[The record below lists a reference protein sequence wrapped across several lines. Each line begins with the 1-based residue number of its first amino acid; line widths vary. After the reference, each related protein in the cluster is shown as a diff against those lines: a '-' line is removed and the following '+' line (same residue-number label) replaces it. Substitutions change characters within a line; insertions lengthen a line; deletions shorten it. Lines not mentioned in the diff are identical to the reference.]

1 MRGNSAAKSFYL
13 SLYSRNKFDCPY
25 LLNGCVISIC
35 QKHNLSNLKIITND
49 AFVKQ
54 GKQIMSKIGPCKENG
69 LVDSLRFVLK
79 ERSPNN
85 LILLRMLLRAF

>member
-13 SLYSRNKFDCPY
+13 SLCGRNKIDCPN
-25 LLNGCVISIC
+25 LLNGRVISIC
-35 QKHNLSNLKIITND
+35 QKYNLSYLKIITND

-54 GKQIMSKIGPCKENG
+54 VKRIISKIGLCKENG
-69 LVDSLRFVLK
+69 LVNSLRFVLK

-85 LILLRMLLRAF
+85 IMLLRM